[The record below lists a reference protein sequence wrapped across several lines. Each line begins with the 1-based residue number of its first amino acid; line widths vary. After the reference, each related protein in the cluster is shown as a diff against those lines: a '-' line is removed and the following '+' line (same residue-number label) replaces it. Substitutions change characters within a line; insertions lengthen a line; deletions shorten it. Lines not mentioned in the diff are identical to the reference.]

1 MMPRSQIAALA
12 VLLVGLGVVLV
23 LVGDAGVSTGVF
35 STATP
40 VPTSTPSPTPLPE
53 ASADNWAASAP
64 GQLAYSADPNI
75 NAQVV
80 YQTAASLD
88 ELAGLT
94 GLEAPPADDPY
105 PLITMLTKIRD
116 ELTTQ
121 ATDSQL
127 ALAPDAFTGPAI
139 EIVGNLP
146 VASMRV
152 QVGPQTTG
160 DGQEFAGL
168 DLTQMFIQ
176 HPDGQITFLQYV
188 LRGEPNQVV
197 YADFR
202 AWLSTNITDIV
213 AQQAEVPPQGT
224 PATAAPT
231 AATEAPGEG
240 TPEATQEAATTPE
253 TTEATQ
259 ATVTEEAAVTPETT
273 EEVTPE
279 ATQDVVVT
287 PALTEVSQAAVTE
300 EVTPEATQEAVVTPE
315 TTEAAEVVITPDAS
329 APTTPQEKWLELAPG
344 QVMYTANP
352 SAFIQYTAAPLDE
365 FATGMGIEV
374 TDPLPS
380 PEDILSA
387 VRTRLETQLA
397 EGAISVEE
405 GDFQGPTAEEIDG
418 ITFTYLHLTLLSQ
431 LGPDGTPRPAQD
443 VVMGV
448 IVTGEN
454 RVTAVQFIYQGDPD
468 STIYDD
474 FREWLAQNIKR
485 LSELEITAETPPVA
499 TLEPTAES
507 SGN

>member
-94 GLEAPPADDPY
+94 GLEAPAADDPY
-105 PLITMLTKIRD
+105 PLITMLTKICD

-121 ATDSQL
+121 ATDFQL

-139 EIVGNLP
+139 EIVGNVP

-188 LRGEPNQVV
+188 LRGEPNRVV

-213 AQQAEVPPQGT
+213 AQSANVPPQGT

-231 AATEAPGEG
+231 AATEVPGEG

-253 TTEATQ
+253 TTE
-259 ATVTEEAAVTPETT
+259 
-273 EEVTPE
+273 EVTPE
-279 ATQDVVVT
+279 ATEEVVVT
-287 PALTEVSQAAVTE
+287 PALTEVPQAAVTE

-329 APTTPQEKWLELAPG
+329 APTTPQEKWMELAPG

-365 FATGMGIEV
+365 FATGMGMEV

-380 PEDILSA
+380 AGGHHQRRAHPF
-387 VRTRLETQLA
+387 RN
-397 EGAISVEE
+397 
-405 GDFQGPTAEEIDG
+405 TACRGCD
-418 ITFTYLHLTLLSQ
+418 
-431 LGPDGTPRPAQD
+431 LG
-443 VVMGV
+443 
-448 IVTGEN
+448 
-454 RVTAVQFIYQGDPD
+454 
-468 STIYDD
+468 
-474 FREWLAQNIKR
+474 
-485 LSELEITAETPPVA
+485 
-499 TLEPTAES
+499 
-507 SGN
+507 